1 MKNENKGSL
10 SQFVKTYSTTNIRV
24 YIFDLETRKADT
36 ILKRVGEKTFRAQ
49 PELRTFLSVVLERGV
64 ELWIYNL
71 AKNKGQRFPRSVPPR
86 TRRTILPI

>member
-1 MKNENKGSL
+1 M
-10 SQFVKTYSTTNIRV
+10 
-24 YIFDLETRKADT
+24 
-36 ILKRVGEKTFRAQ
+36 FRAQ
-49 PELRTFLSVVLERGV
+49 PELRTFLSVVLERGA